1 MEEIKDWNIADR
13 RHVYWEQI
21 KKEFPKFKMKAVCRY
36 AGIAYATYRGAL
48 WKSYA
53 PREETVESLMEAIE
67 HIKHMPLEQAREYV
81 NMSKASKE
89 VHITYGR
96 IANWAQGKGR
106 LSDRNKQRIRDWLN
120 S

>member
-1 MEEIKDWNIADR
+1 MKDWNIADR
-13 RHVYWEQI
+13 RHVYWERI

-53 PREETVESLMEAIE
+53 PREETVEALMYAIE
-67 HIKHMPLEQAREYV
+67 NIKHMPLEQAREYV

-89 VHITYGR
+89 WHITYR
-96 IANWAQGKGR
+96 SSVN
-106 LSDRNKQRIRDWLN
+106 
-120 S
+120 